1 VLVHTGCF
9 VPGLGCHSQHCVD
22 PAACVV
28 FVVVVVA
35 GVVAFVVVVVAGVV
49 ALVVVVVV
57 AGVVVFVVVVFVVVV
72 VAGGVVFVVVVFVV
86 VVVVCC
92 VASVAVFCSILPD
105 LREQLL
111 SFHIQLLVSRLQLR
125 YLILVQTLMATDVCV
140 IISQV
145 RVPVLKTHWSNLLH
159 ILVRPLY
166 TSHS

>member
-1 VLVHTGCF
+1 MVVHASLKFTYHTGCF

-35 GVVAFVVVVVAGVV
+35 GVVAFVVVVVAG
-49 ALVVVVVV
+49 
-57 AGVVVFVVVVFVVVV
+57 
-72 VAGGVVFVVVVFVV
+72 GVVFVVVVFVV
-86 VVVVCC
+86 VAVVV

-140 IISQV
+140 IISHV
-145 RVPVLKTHWSNLLH
+145 RVPVLKTH
-159 ILVRPLY
+159 
-166 TSHS
+166 